1 MSLELIT
8 FNKDSKDI
16 PYFKKVNEE
25 SFPPHER
32 MSLEEMFSFAKDTN
46 TDILGIYVNKKP
58 IGFAVLLKN
67 SVCAYLY
74 FLAID
79 PNMRSKG
86 YGSLTLQK
94 LNEKY
99 PNLQIIL
106 DIDVPD
112 KNAPDNSLRIRRK
125 EFYLRNGYH
134 ETGRYT
140 LLGEDRFEV
149 LCTGKELCVEG
160 LLDLLQIIH
169 AHRPRLSDKLI

>member
-1 MSLELIT
+1 MGLELIA
-8 FNKDSKDI
+8 FNENNKDA

-67 SVCAYLY
+67 SACAYLY

-79 PNMRSKG
+79 PSIRSKG
-86 YGSLTLQK
+86 YGSLALQN

-99 PNLQIIL
+99 SNLQIIL

-112 KNAPDNSLRIRRK
+112 KDAPDNSLRIRRK
-125 EFYLRNGYH
+125 SFYLRN
-134 ETGRYT
+134 
-140 LLGEDRFEV
+140 
-149 LCTGKELCVEG
+149 
-160 LLDLLQIIH
+160 
-169 AHRPRLSDKLI
+169 